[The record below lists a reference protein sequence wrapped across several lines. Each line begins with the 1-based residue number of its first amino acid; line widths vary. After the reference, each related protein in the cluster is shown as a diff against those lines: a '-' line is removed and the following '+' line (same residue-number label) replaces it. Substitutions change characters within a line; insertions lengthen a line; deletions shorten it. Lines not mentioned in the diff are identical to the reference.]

1 MSLAKKVLILGGSGF
16 IGSSI
21 AKFLLE
27 ERDYKITVVDNYS
40 RGNKVKSDFFNSFEI
55 NGRLTSLNLDLT
67 QSESFNKLDND
78 YDYVF
83 LLAALVGV
91 DKVNKIPHEVIRVN
105 TAITMNVLEWLA
117 KASCSRVLFS
127 STSENY
133 AGTVEKFDYK
143 IPTDESV
150 PLTIEDISHPRFSY
164 AITKILGESGFI
176 NYSRAGFFESVIVR
190 YHNVYGP
197 NMGFR
202 HVIPHLVERFSKN
215 ENPLKIYGHDQTR
228 SFNYISDAVEG
239 TVLAIEKGND
249 RSIYHI
255 GSEDEISISDLTKFI
270 GELMN
275 YQGEYINAETF
286 PGSVSRRCPEIS
298 KAKQDLGYSP
308 KIHWKEGVIKT
319 VNWYKSYLSS
329 NENIESF
336 YDQYGVKS

>member
-1 MSLAKKVLILGGSGF
+1 MSVTKKVLILGGGGF

-27 ERDYKITVVDNYS
+27 ERDYQVTVVDNFS
-40 RGNKVKSDFFNSFEI
+40 RGNKAISDVFNSFEKK
-55 NGRLTSLNLDLT
+55 GRLISLNLDLT
-67 QSESFNKLDND
+67 EPESFKKLHDN

-83 LLAALVGV
+83 VLAALVGV
-91 DKVNKIPHEVIRVN
+91 DKVNKIPHEVIRIN
-105 TAITMNVLEWLA
+105 TSITMNVLEWLTN
-117 KASCSRVLFS
+117 ASCKRVLFS

-164 AITKILGESGFI
+164 AVTKILGESGFI
-176 NYSRAGFFESVIVR
+176 NYSRAEFFESVIVR

-202 HVIPHLVERFSKN
+202 HVIPHLIERFSKN

-239 TVLAIEKGND
+239 TVLAIEKGKD

-255 GSEDEISISDLTKFI
+255 GSEDEISIKDLTKFI

-275 YQGEYINAETF
+275 YKGEYRDAETF

-298 KAKQDLGYSP
+298 KAKKDLGYSP
-308 KIHWKEGVIKT
+308 KIHWQDGVLKT
-319 VNWYKSYLSS
+319 VDWYKLHLSS
-329 NENIESF
+329 NENTESF

>member
-1 MSLAKKVLILGGSGF
+1 MSLVKKVLILGGSGF

-27 ERDYKITVVDNYS
+27 ERDYHVTIVDNYS
-40 RGNKVKSDFFNSFEI
+40 RGNKAKSDFFKSFEI
-55 NGRLTSLNLDLT
+55 NGRLSSLNLDLT
-67 QSESFNKLDND
+67 ESESFNKLDQD

-83 LLAALVGV
+83 VLAALVGV

-117 KASCSRVLFS
+117 NASCKRVLFS

-150 PLTIEDISHPRFSY
+150 PLTIEDISHPSFSY
-164 AITKILGESGFI
+164 AVTKILGESGFI
-176 NYSRAGFFESVIVR
+176 NYSRAEFFESVIVR

-215 ENPLKIYGHDQTR
+215 ENPFKIYGHDQTR
-228 SFNYISDAVEG
+228 SFNYINDAVEG
-239 TVLAIEKGND
+239 TVLAIEKGKD

-255 GSEDEISISDLTKFI
+255 GSEDEISIKDLTKFI
-270 GELMN
+270 GKLMN
-275 YQGEYINAETF
+275 YQGEYVDAETF

-298 KAKQDLGYSP
+298 KAKKDLGYSP
-308 KIHWKEGVIKT
+308 KIHWQDGVQKT
-319 VNWYKSYLSS
+319 IDWYKLHLSS
-329 NENIESF
+329 NENTESF